1 MRLTKRFWR
10 ARPSDLTQA
19 LESVTPLP
27 TQSEGTKN
35 VSLRKNIAWTVA
47 GNAVYAACQWGMLV
61 SIAKLGTPTMVGQ
74 FAFGLAVSAPVFM
87 LTGLQLRA
95 VLATDARDE
104 YRLGHYLTPR
114 LFGAAAG
121 LALIASL
128 IALSHFQRDTAVVVL
143 LVAVTK
149 AVEALSDIIYG
160 FWQKHE
166 RLEKIAIALIG
177 RGIGSLV
184 VMATALYL
192 KHNIALATA
201 ATALY
206 WFLWLATYER
216 KGAKNLLASVSPQEF
231 LQVEWDLVKCR
242 RLVIL
247 SLPLGI
253 VTLLLSVNANIP
265 RYFIE
270 RYWGESA
277 LGYFAAMAYAFVAGN
292 TVIAATGQSAIPR
305 LARYFDSD
313 RSAYAQLLKNMVL
326 IGAMV
331 GILGIALAIFAGPA
345 FLRLVYRDDYAQYA
359 TVFTW
364 LMAAAAV
371 AYVASMLGYA
381 MTAARVFRPQV
392 PLVLAAVAVTALAC
406 RLLIP
411 RFGLTGSAYA
421 VMIGSVFLCAGSA
434 VLVFTSLRSEPAV
447 SVTLPRTLL
456 PSKQT

>member
-1 MRLTKRFWR
+1 
-10 ARPSDLTQA
+10 
-19 LESVTPLP
+19 
-27 TQSEGTKN
+27 
-35 VSLRKNIAWTVA
+35 
-47 GNAVYAACQWGMLV
+47 
-61 SIAKLGTPTMVGQ
+61 
-74 FAFGLAVSAPVFM
+74 
-87 LTGLQLRA
+87 
-95 VLATDARDE
+95 
-104 YRLGHYLTPR
+104 
-114 LFGAAAG
+114 
-121 LALIASL
+121 
-128 IALSHFQRDTAVVVL
+128 VVL

-177 RGIGSLV
+177 RGIGSVV

-192 KHNIALATA
+192 KHSLALAIA

-216 KGAKNLLASVSPQEF
+216 TGAKNLLASVSPQEF

-326 IGAMV
+326 IGAVV

-345 FLRLVYRDDYAQYA
+345 FLRLVYRDDYAQHA

-371 AYVASMLGYA
+371 AYVASMLGYG

-406 RLLIP
+406 WLLIP

-447 SVTLPRTLL
+447 SVTLPQTLL